1 MSKEYSYFQTSTYGH
16 KNNCTVR
23 AFHHAF
29 GISYDEAYQLLKSH
43 GRKDDKGFV
52 FHMLMWK
59 LKGSYNGIIYQ
70 EHPNPHMTV
79 GTFVNTYKVGTYI
92 LRYRGH
98 VFTVINGV
106 VHDSFKPNPNKRVL
120 DFYSIGTVENPVF
133 QKMAATKFYFN
144 SGRITTKKTQKSIV
158 LEFHKKGFRTVAE
171 VVAQTGLKKANVAW
185 YFSKLKLN

>member
-29 GISYDEAYQLLKSH
+29 GIPYEEAFQLLKSF
-43 GRKDDKGFV
+43 GRQDDKGFV
-52 FHMLMWK
+52 FSSLMYK
-59 LKGSYNGIIYQ
+59 LKGSYNGIPFM
-70 EHPNPHMTV
+70 EHRNPHMTV
-79 GTFVNTYKVGTYI
+79 GSFVNTYKVGTFI

-98 VFTVINGV
+98 VFAVIDGV
-106 VHDSFKPNPNKRVL
+106 VHDSFKVNPNKRVL
-120 DFYSIGTVENPVF
+120 DFYTVGTVENPAL
-133 QKMAATKFYFN
+133 KPIKFYFN
-144 SGRITTKKTQKSIV
+144 GGKVSTKKTQKSIV
-158 LEFHKKGFRTVAE
+158 IEFYKKGFKTVAE